1 MRRER
6 MRVQGG
12 RGNGNLDEGHRQ
24 ERADRHSPRPGS
36 GERGNIS
43 WGYYTGGGGV
53 ALWRG
58 GRALGATWGVWG
70 GCIVGMHVQV
80 CEYLPSRV
88 SLTTKQRDLI
98 KAEEWGKRKRERI
111 FFFWRRIP
119 PHGPGPWCGEGP
131 VRITHLEKDH

>member
-1 MRRER
+1 M
-6 MRVQGG
+6 
-12 RGNGNLDEGHRQ
+12 
-24 ERADRHSPRPGS
+24 
-36 GERGNIS
+36 
-43 WGYYTGGGGV
+43 

-98 KAEEWGKRKRERI
+98 KAEEWGKRKPERI
-111 FFFWRRIP
+111 FFSGGGSRP
-119 PHGPGPWCGEGP
+119 TGPDHGAAKGRYVSLILRKTIEMGPKLGEAEETK
-131 VRITHLEKDH
+131 VRDGMR